1 MKKIAIFFI
10 IIIAIVSTISY
21 IYLNQVAKIN
31 VAKKENAKFEM
42 YVDKEISGMD
52 LATIIN
58 KALDSNNRNE
68 IQKDKDGKYIDNK
81 INSINIDIKFIDD
94 DVIYNIEKIYA
105 GGINQFVGFY
115 GDIIFKCNEV
125 KYHKETGKVSYM
137 VFEQITQ

>member
-68 IQKDKDGKYIDNK
+68 IQKDKNGKYIDNK
-81 INSINIDIKFIDD
+81 IDSINIDIKFIDD
-94 DVIYNIEKIYA
+94 DVIYNIEKIYV
-105 GGINQFVGFY
+105 GGINQFVRFY
-115 GDIIFKCNEV
+115 GDIMFKCNEV
-125 KYHKETGKVSYM
+125 KYHETTGKVSYM